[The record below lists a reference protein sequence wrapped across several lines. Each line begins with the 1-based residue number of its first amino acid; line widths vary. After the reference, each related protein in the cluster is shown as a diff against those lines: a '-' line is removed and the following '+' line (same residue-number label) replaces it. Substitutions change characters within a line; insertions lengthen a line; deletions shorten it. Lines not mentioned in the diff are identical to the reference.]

1 MRVTEQAQFNRTV
14 STIKR
19 NYTELEASQTRLSTG
34 QRVQYPHQN
43 VTSTINSIYYRAS
56 SLFVMRVKSS
66 KRFGFYA
73 RS

>member
-19 NYTELEASQTRLSTG
+19 NYNELEASQTRLSTG

-43 VTSTINSIYYRAS
+43 VTSTINSIYYRTRMS
-56 SLFVMRVKSS
+56 SLDRYQNNIIEGK
-66 KRFGFYA
+66 
-73 RS
+73 